1 MPWDIKDVDKFKKG
15 LSSSEKKAWVKIA
28 NGILKACQSG
38 KTKPKDDESCEEMAI
53 RVANSKFGKKE
64 SFSLVGDYAFINIF
78 EMADEAVVTES
89 IDVEKRIVPIK
100 IIKTGLSKNNRF
112 YPPEVVEKIASLA
125 THRESRK
132 MYMDHPREFSDFW
145 SRSLN
150 HWTGTVK
157 EAWYKDGEALANTYI
172 LNNHNGWIFDEI
184 LNSPA
189 DVGVSINAIGEVE
202 EDPEGKLTGKKNA
215 YFVREIKYLIS
226 ADFVTVPAAGGRA
239 LRASADI
246 ATTEAFDITN
256 QELSYLP
263 YVREQRYYDEV
274 IEPLLQEIEADENST
289 SNSVFIP
296 NQEELSM
303 SELKTA
309 TLEDLEKAG
318 NPIIKVEIQGVVEA
332 EVKKAVG
339 PLNAQ
344 LESVKT
350 ENSELV
356 SKLAASQEEN
366 RALKAE
372 NDKFRAGDAEV
383 KARAIVAE
391 VVSSFPEGII
401 TEERKQRWVE
411 MAKSDPASVKADA
424 EGLKE
429 IIEKVK
435 GTSTTTHSASATF
448 SEKEETAKPSKA
460 RLSEVEVTRLVN
472 DLVSR

>member
-1 MPWDIKDVDKFKKG
+1 
-15 LSSSEKKAWVKIA
+15 
-28 NGILKACQSG
+28 
-38 KTKPKDDESCEEMAI
+38 
-53 RVANSKFGKKE
+53 
-64 SFSLVGDYAFINIF
+64 
-78 EMADEAVVTES
+78 
-89 IDVEKRIVPIK
+89 
-100 IIKTGLSKNNRF
+100 
-112 YPPEVVEKIASLA
+112 
-125 THRESRK
+125 
-132 MYMDHPREFSDFW
+132 
-145 SRSLN
+145 
-150 HWTGTVK
+150 
-157 EAWYKDGEALANTYI
+157 
-172 LNNHNGWIFDEI
+172 
-184 LNSPA
+184 
-189 DVGVSINAIGEVE
+189 
-202 EDPEGKLTGKKNA
+202 
-215 YFVREIKYLIS
+215 
-226 ADFVTVPAAGGRA
+226 
-239 LRASADI
+239 
-246 ATTEAFDITN
+246 
-256 QELSYLP
+256 
-263 YVREQRYYDEV
+263 
-274 IEPLLQEIEADENST
+274 
-289 SNSVFIP
+289 
-296 NQEELSM
+296 M

-429 IIEKVK
+429 VIEKVK